1 MELQPAQLKLCGT
14 LAFVGENAKKMDKH
28 RKDTMNEPDTHT
40 WKPSSCPGPTG
51 HRRMIGML
59 QYPTLYWNQHIRS
72 PLSWVEDMLFSEK
85 EIELSSLVPKCTAN
99 PLSAFHKDD

>member
-14 LAFVGENAKKMDKH
+14 LDFVGENAKKMDKH
-28 RKDTMNEPDTHT
+28 RKDTMNEHDTHT

-59 QYPTLYWNQHIRS
+59 QYPTLYWNQHIRF
-72 PLSWVEDMLFSEK
+72 P
-85 EIELSSLVPKCTAN
+85 SL
-99 PLSAFHKDD
+99 LG